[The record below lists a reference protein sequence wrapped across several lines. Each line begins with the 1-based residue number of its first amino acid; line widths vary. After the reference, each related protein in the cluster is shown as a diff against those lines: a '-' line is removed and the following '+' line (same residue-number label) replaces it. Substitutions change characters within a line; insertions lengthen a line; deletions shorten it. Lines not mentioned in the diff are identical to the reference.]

1 MRHNLR
7 KWTLA
12 VASAIALGTLGIGT
26 GIASADPNDGGAS
39 VGGGAGEQGGG
50 HVGFGS
56 VGGGGNF
63 VATTGVGGP
72 LYFLRYPTLL

>member
-1 MRHNLR
+1 MPHNLR

-39 VGGGAGEQGGG
+39 VGGGADSGSSGGVNVGPGGVSGGAGEQGGG
-50 HVGFGS
+50 G
-56 VGGGGNF
+56 
-63 VATTGVGGP
+63 
-72 LYFLRYPTLL
+72 